1 MNNGDK
7 ILEEIK
13 VIRADMIEIKMAVM
27 GSDKLKVN
35 GLIQK
40 VEKHSKYIETDK
52 KFKYAIYGIAI
63 VIGGVVGKF
72 WNKLIG

>member
-1 MNNGDK
+1 MNNADK

-72 WNKLIG
+72 WNKLVG